1 SGEPKTLTLTLD
13 EFKATA
19 RDITYQRMQHVGHG
33 HEDVEFYER
42 LLDEDTPVD
51 EGDPNHDALRELE
64 DTSEMVVFV
73 MERLANLPLVGV
85 PVVARDEAA
94 ELREENHTLRTEAD
108 GWLKRVE
115 LLEAAIREWAEATSD
130 AEMFELDQS
139 NAYGTDHADAEDRV
153 EAAAQA
159 LRRLVGGEN
168 EK

>member
-1 SGEPKTLTLTLD
+1 MSGEPKTLTPPWQYYRRKGL
-13 EFKATA
+13 
-19 RDITYQRMQHVGHG
+19 
-33 HEDVEFYER
+33 
-42 LLDEDTPVD
+42 
-51 EGDPNHDALRELE
+51 
-64 DTSEMVVFV
+64 SEMRPYVPGEDLSGISVSEADRAMMAEDARWGMVTGGYIARNPKNHADQWYVAQAYFD
-73 MERLANLPLVGV
+73 ENLE

-94 ELREENHTLRTEAD
+94 ELREENHILRTEAD

-115 LLEAAIREWAEATSD
+115 LLEAAIREWVEATSD

-159 LRRLVGGEN
+159 LRRLAGGES